1 MLNLQVLRSVCKI
14 RISGSQILGTTAL
27 ISNLFE
33 LRAVNK
39 LISMSKKIIFSVLF
53 SFLFSMATVFTLS
66 QPTLAQED
74 TSYGLNK
81 TAQEVSAFKNQKVSD
96 NFIQTKAGQVIG
108 VLLSF
113 VGVLFLIL
121 MIYAGLMWMTAQGNS
136 QQVDKAKDLLINSV
150 VGIIIVFSAY
160 AITAF
165 MGKFIS
171 DQLLK

>member
-1 MLNLQVLRSVCKI
+1 
-14 RISGSQILGTTAL
+14 
-27 ISNLFE
+27 
-33 LRAVNK
+33 
-39 LISMSKKIIFSVLF
+39 
-53 SFLFSMATVFTLS
+53 
-66 QPTLAQED
+66 
-74 TSYGLNK
+74 
-81 TAQEVSAFKNQKVSD
+81 
-96 NFIQTKAGQVIG
+96 
-108 VLLSF
+108 LSF